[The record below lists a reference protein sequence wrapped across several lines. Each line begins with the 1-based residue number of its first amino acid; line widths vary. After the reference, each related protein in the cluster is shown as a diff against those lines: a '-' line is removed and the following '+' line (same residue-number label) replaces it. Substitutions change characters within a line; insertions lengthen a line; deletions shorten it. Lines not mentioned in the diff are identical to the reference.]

1 MFEFLWKGVLR
12 DRSRSL
18 FPILIIAGGV
28 FLAVLFSCWMNG
40 VIAQMIFD
48 NARFETGHVKIVSRA
63 YKENID
69 QRPYDLTFLENDKL
83 LKMIKKQYP
92 EMIWQQRIY
101 FGGLVDVPDSTGATK
116 MQGEFS
122 AIALDLLHNEVE
134 KELFNLDQ
142 ALIAGKLPKTE
153 QEILMSSELAK
164 NLGLSIGEEITLISS
179 TMFSAMTI
187 QNFKM
192 SGFIKFGT
200 QALDKTAILLD
211 ITAARDFLNME
222 NTASEIL
229 GFLPKY
235 RYHEEKLQKI
245 SDDFNHKFSQKKDEF
260 SPIMIPLKE
269 QANMRFILEQSKT
282 NISLILFVFIFVMS
296 LVLWNAGLRNGIRR
310 YGEIGV
316 RLALGETKAHIY
328 LSMIWEAIIIGFFA
342 SVIGTA
348 LGLAVSYYLQ
358 IHGINISGLM
368 KNVSMVMGST
378 MRAQVTAKSYMIGFV
393 PGLFASVLG
402 AIFSGIGIY
411 RRQTAQ
417 LFKELEE

>member
-28 FLAVLFSCWMNG
+28 FLTVLFSCWMNG

-63 YKENID
+63 YRKNID

-83 LKMIKKQYP
+83 LQIIRKQYP

-101 FGGLVDVPDSTGATK
+101 FGGLVDVPDSIGATK

-122 AIALDLLHNEVE
+122 AIALDLLQDEIEN
-134 KELFNLDQ
+134 KLLNLNQ
-142 ALIAGKLPKTE
+142 ALIAGKLPETE

-192 SGFIKFGT
+192 SGVIKFGT

-245 SDDFNHKFSQKKDEF
+245 SAEFNRKFSQKEDEF
-260 SPIMIPLKE
+260 SPIMIPLQE

-282 NISLILFVFIFVMS
+282 NISLILFIFIFVMS

-342 SVIGTA
+342 SLIGTA
-348 LGLAVSYYLQ
+348 LGLAISYYLQ
-358 IHGINISGLM
+358 IHGVNISGLM

-402 AIFSGIGIY
+402 AVFSGIGIY